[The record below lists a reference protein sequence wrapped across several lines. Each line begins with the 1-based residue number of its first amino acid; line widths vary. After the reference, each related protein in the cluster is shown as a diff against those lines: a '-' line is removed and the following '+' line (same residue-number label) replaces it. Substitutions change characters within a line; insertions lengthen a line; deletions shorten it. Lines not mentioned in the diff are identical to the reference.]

1 MAAGPDPDRRDDG
14 PAGSDEP
21 QPGRL
26 RPISRRLL
34 VGLAVLGGAIGWTV
48 VGVIER
54 GGGVAPMV
62 SWLTPV
68 AWAFLA
74 ALLFL
79 ASRNTHQ
86 RIQVR
91 RERVDPQQA
100 VFLLLIAKASAF
112 VGALCAG
119 VYAGFALQFIDAF
132 DSSGPRNRT
141 IIAGLSALFA
151 ALVVVAGLLLER
163 ACRVPGKPDQTP

>member
-1 MAAGPDPDRRDDG
+1 MAAGPDPDRRDGTPGG
-14 PAGSDEP
+14 PDEP
-21 QPGRL
+21 QPGRV
-26 RPISRRLL
+26 RPIPRRLL
-34 VGLAVLGGAIGWTV
+34 VGLAVLGGAIGWT
-48 VGVIER
+48 GVALIEH
-54 GGGVAPMV
+54 GGGVAPTV

-91 RERVDPQQA
+91 RERVDPQRA

-112 VGALCAG
+112 VGALCTG
-119 VYAGFALQFIDAF
+119 VYAGFALRFIDAF
-132 DSSGPRNRT
+132 DAAGPRNRT
-141 IIAGLSALFA
+141 IIAGLSAVFA

-163 ACRVPGKPDQTP
+163 ACRVPRNPDQTP